1 MVKFRINL
9 VTNLVKFVALCV
21 MFIAFFSSCSG
32 DKNRAK
38 LDANDEILAF
48 GDSLTFGYGANISY
62 PQILSQISNHKVI
75 NAGVNGDTSADGLA
89 RIDAN
94 ELWVS
99 GRVGLV
105 IICLG
110 GNDFLRKIDPG
121 QTKRNLSEII
131 DKVREISNKF
141 RGKNANNKRKIQIV
155 LVGVPSINFGAML
168 GILRDDKMFSQI
180 AKEKDVLL
188 FSGAWSEILS
198 KNKYKSDQIHAND
211 AGYALFAQKLAEFLR
226 KNGIL

>member
-9 VTNLVKFVALCV
+9 VTNLVKFVALY
-21 MFIAFFSSCSG
+21 MIFITFFSSCSG

-48 GDSLTFGYGANISY
+48 GDSLTFGYGANSSY

-110 GNDFLRKIDPG
+110 GNDFLRKIDPE

-131 DKVREISNKF
+131 DKVRETSNKF

-168 GILRDDKMFSQI
+168 RILRDDKMFSQI

-198 KNKYKSDQIHAND
+198 KNKYKSVQIHAND
-211 AGYALFAQKLAEFLR
+211 AGYALFAQKLAEFLH

>member
-9 VTNLVKFVALCV
+9 VTNLVKFVALY
-21 MFIAFFSSCSG
+21 MIFITFFSSCSG

-48 GDSLTFGYGANISY
+48 GDSLTFGYGANSSY

-110 GNDFLRKIDPG
+110 GNDFLRKIVPE

-131 DKVREISNKF
+131 DKVRETSNKF

-168 GILRDDKMFSQI
+168 RILRDDKMFSQI

-211 AGYALFAQKLAEFLR
+211 AGYALFAQKLAEFLH

>member
-21 MFIAFFSSCSG
+21 IFIAFFSSCSG

-48 GDSLTFGYGANISY
+48 GDSLTFGYGANSSY

-110 GNDFLRKIDPG
+110 GNDFLRKIDPE

-168 GILRDDKMFSQI
+168 GMLRDDKMFFHRSQ
-180 AKEKDVLL
+180 KKKM
-188 FSGAWSEILS
+188 FCC
-198 KNKYKSDQIHAND
+198 
-211 AGYALFAQKLAEFLR
+211 FLGR
-226 KNGIL
+226 GVRF

>member
-9 VTNLVKFVALCV
+9 VTNLVKFVALY
-21 MFIAFFSSCSG
+21 MIFITFFSSCSG

-48 GDSLTFGYGANISY
+48 GDSLTFGYGANSSY

-110 GNDFLRKIDPG
+110 GNDFLRKIDPE

-131 DKVREISNKF
+131 DKVRETSNKF

-168 GILRDDKMFSQI
+168 RILRDDKMFSQI

-188 FSGAWSEILS
+188 FSGAWCKVMLEI
-198 KNKYKSDQIHAND
+198 KVV
-211 AGYALFAQKLAEFLR
+211 
-226 KNGIL
+226 

>member
-1 MVKFRINL
+1 MTK
-9 VTNLVKFVALCV
+9 
-21 MFIAFFSSCSG
+21 
-32 DKNRAK
+32 
-38 LDANDEILAF
+38 
-48 GDSLTFGYGANISY
+48 FGYGANSSY

-110 GNDFLRKIDPG
+110 GNDFLRKIDPE

-131 DKVREISNKF
+131 DKVRETSNKF

-168 GILRDDKMFSQI
+168 RILRDDKMFSQI

-211 AGYALFAQKLAEFLR
+211 AGYALFAQKLAEFLH
-226 KNGIL
+226 KKGIL

>member
-9 VTNLVKFVALCV
+9 VTNLVKFVALY
-21 MFIAFFSSCSG
+21 MIFITFFSSCSG

-48 GDSLTFGYGANISY
+48 GDSLTFEYGANSSY

-110 GNDFLRKIDPG
+110 GNDFLRKIDPE

-131 DKVREISNKF
+131 DKVRETSNKF

-168 GILRDDKMFSQI
+168 RILRDDKMFSQI

-211 AGYALFAQKLAEFLR
+211 AGYALFAQKLAEFLH